1 LASTS
6 DLALRRAPGRW
17 PGALLAL
24 FLVGVSSGQGALAQ
38 QACNGGVPSLPTE
51 RFQDNGDGTVTDVES
66 KLMWMRCS
74 SGQQWLGKRCVG
86 VPAAYSWADAQRYA
100 EKVSRDGAAF
110 FNDWRVPTLRDLATI
125 TDRACKNPRTNLAV
139 FPGTPAAPFWSSTP
153 RPGENVGE
161 RALALS
167 FGAAGVML
175 ESKDERFH
183 VRLVR
188 NGR

>member
-6 DLALRRAPGRW
+6 EFARRAAPARW
-17 PGALLAL
+17 PGAFVLLLAGL
-24 FLVGVSSGQGALAQ
+24 SVGPAAAAGPACSGGAS
-38 QACNGGVPSLPTE
+38 SLPAE
-51 RFQDNGDGTVTDVES
+51 RFRDNGDGTVTDRES

-74 SGQQWLGKRCVG
+74 VGQQWLGTRCVG
-86 VPAAYSWADAQRYA
+86 SAGAYDWLDAQRQA
-100 EKVSRDGAAF
+100 DRLSRDGSAF

-125 TDRACKNPRTNLAV
+125 TDRACAAPRTNLSV

-153 RPGENVGE
+153 RPGEKAGE

-167 FGAAGVML
+167 FGADGVVL
-175 ESKDERFH
+175 ARKDERFH

-188 NGR
+188 TDR